1 MEEARAAILVVD
13 DEESVRDIVSRKLKS
28 EGYDCETA
36 SDGEEALWKSF
47 MRDFDMMLLD
57 IRMPGLSGME
67 VLDKMVVDHPDT
79 CVVMITAISDIQ
91 TAVDAMK
98 IGAYDYLTKPFNLD
112 DLVVRVDR
120 ALERRRLILEN
131 RDYQL
136 RLEQKVTRQVGQIQR
151 YHDEA
156 LDALSREQKAIAELD
171 EIRGPNDWET
181 VSLTAPRGLLWL
193 LVALVKKLSRLL
205 GGGASDSGDSELI
218 AVDIMADTADSD
230 ESRREPS

>member
-112 DLVVRVDR
+112 DLVVKVDR

-156 LDALSREQKAIAELD
+156 LDALSREQKAIAELE
-171 EIRGPNDWET
+171 EIRGHNEEET
-181 VSLTAPRGLLWL
+181 SGLRAPPGLPGLLR
-193 LVALVKKLSRLL
+193 AFAGKLSRLF
-205 GGGASDSGDSELI
+205 GSGKPNTEDS
-218 AVDIMADTADSD
+218 
-230 ESRREPS
+230 